1 MNVVF
6 ATGGK
11 QYRVS
16 SGARL
21 KVERLKADVGETVE
35 FPEVMMICNGD
46 ETLVG
51 SPYVPDRKVSAVVRS
66 HGRRKKIKVLKFKR
80 RKGYLRTMGHR
91 QSYTELEIVGI

>member
-16 SGARL
+16 LGVCL

-35 FPEVMMICNGD
+35 FPEVMMVCNGD

-51 SPYVPDRKVSAVVRS
+51 APHVPGRKISAVVRS